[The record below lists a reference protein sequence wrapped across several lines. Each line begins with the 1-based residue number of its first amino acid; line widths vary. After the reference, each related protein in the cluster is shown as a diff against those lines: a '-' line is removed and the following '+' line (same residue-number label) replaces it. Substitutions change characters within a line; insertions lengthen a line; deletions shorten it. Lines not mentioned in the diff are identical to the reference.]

1 MAWKQKIQWVLIGCF
16 SASIVGLLVG
26 QPIFA
31 QSVLPQDAA
40 KAIYQ
45 RLPDLPLENQYPRVD
60 GDKKADPSTLVSRL
74 VQYHTATK
82 GRSPLFR
89 LDWKIT
95 LADYLGVNEYLD
107 ERTYPGNGFL
117 KKSALEG
124 DRAAIRRLTLNQRNA
139 LVQALVEVHGGG
151 RAPSAKPQSS
161 TAKPKPKPAPATG
174 PGSADL
180 LRPPAPQS
188 PARPTGDAQFLLPK

>member
-1 MAWKQKIQWVLIGCF
+1 MRLAKLLQMAITGCL
-16 SASIVGLLVG
+16 SASVVGIWGWLVL
-26 QPIFA
+26 A
-31 QSVLPQDAA
+31 QTVLPQDAA

-45 RLPDLPLENQYPRVD
+45 RLPDLPLENQYQRSD
-60 GDKKADPSTLVSRL
+60 GQKKAASSTLVSRM

-95 LADYLGVNEYLD
+95 LADYLGVNDYLD

-117 KKSALEG
+117 KSSAMEG
-124 DRAAIRRLTLNQRNA
+124 DRAAVRKLTLAQRNA
-139 LVQALVEVHGGG
+139 LIQALVELHGGG
-151 RAPSAKPQSS
+151 RAPAASAPAS
-161 TAKPKPKPAPATG
+161 TAKPKPKPKPATG

-180 LRPPAPQS
+180 LRPPPPKQ
-188 PARPTGDAQFLLPK
+188 PARPTGDSQYLLPQ

>member
-1 MAWKQKIQWVLIGCF
+1 
-16 SASIVGLLVG
+16 
-26 QPIFA
+26 
-31 QSVLPQDAA
+31 
-40 KAIYQ
+40 
-45 RLPDLPLENQYPRVD
+45 
-60 GDKKADPSTLVSRL
+60 

-107 ERTYPGNGFL
+107 ERTYPGNAFL
-117 KKSALEG
+117 EKSALEG
-124 DRAAIRRLTLNQRNA
+124 DRVAIRKLTLSQRNA

-151 RAPSAKPQSS
+151 RTPAAPPQSS

-180 LRPPAPQS
+180 LRPPTPKG
-188 PARPTGDAQFLLPK
+188 PARPTGDAQYLLPK

>member
-1 MAWKQKIQWVLIGCF
+1 MGWKRWGQLTLMGCF
-16 SASIVGLLVG
+16 SVSLVG
-26 QPIFA
+26 FLKQPILA
-31 QSVLPQDAA
+31 QSVFPQDAA
-40 KAIYQ
+40 KVVYQ
-45 RLPDLPLENQYPRVD
+45 KMPDLPLENQYPRVD

-82 GRSPLFR
+82 GRSVMFR

-95 LADYLGVNEYLD
+95 LADYLGVNDYLD
-107 ERTYPGNGFL
+107 ERTYPGNAFL
-117 KKSALEG
+117 KKSAMEG
-124 DRAAIRRLTLNQRNA
+124 DRAAIRKLTLKQRNA

-151 RAPSAKPQSS
+151 RAPAASQSTPS
-161 TAKPKPKPAPATG
+161 KPKPKPAPATG

-180 LRPPAPQS
+180 LRPAAPKA

>member
-1 MAWKQKIQWVLIGCF
+1 MGWNRQIQLALIGCC
-16 SASIVGLLVG
+16 AAVIVGFLG
-26 QPIFA
+26 QPIAA
-31 QSVLPQDAA
+31 QSVLPQDAS
-40 KAIYQ
+40 KVVYQ
-45 RLPDLPLENQYPRVD
+45 RLPDLPQENQYPRVD
-60 GDKKADPSTLVSRL
+60 GDKNADPSTLVSRL

-124 DRAAIRRLTLNQRNA
+124 DRAAIRKLTLSQRNA

-151 RAPSAKPQSS
+151 RVPSAANPQSS
-161 TAKPKPKPAPATG
+161 PAKPKPKPAPATG

-180 LRPPAPQS
+180 LRPPAPKT
-188 PARPTGDAQFLLPK
+188 PARPTGDSQYLLPK